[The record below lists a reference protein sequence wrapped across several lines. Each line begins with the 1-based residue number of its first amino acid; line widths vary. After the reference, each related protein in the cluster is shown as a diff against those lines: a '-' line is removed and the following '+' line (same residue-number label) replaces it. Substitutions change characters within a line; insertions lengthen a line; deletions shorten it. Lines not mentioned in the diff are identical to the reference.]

1 MHRQDGLL
9 QVFSFEQGVDQVL
22 LVNLVGDRF
31 RSKVCW
37 VLKVFRVAGPE
48 ARKRMISTLAQSKR
62 EKRRGAVGQ
71 NNACGAPAAQDREE
85 GLNCRLPIL
94 GRLEEHDRA
103 CRGVHGLNV
112 TR

>member
-9 QVFSFEQGVDQVL
+9 ARTGRRSGTPRQSRRGQV
-22 LVNLVGDRF
+22 
-31 RSKVCW
+31 RSKFCW
-37 VLKVFRVAGPE
+37 VLKVFQVAAPE

-71 NNACGAPAAQDREE
+71 NHACGAPAAQDHEE